1 MISEDIF
8 NEKYK
13 EALLFLDNKI
23 DLLTIEIKRLKND
36 RTKLAKEIFNCK

>member
-8 NEKYK
+8 NKKYK

-23 DLLTIEIKRLKND
+23 DQLAIEINRLKNE
-36 RTKLAKEIFNCK
+36 RRNLAKEIFNCK